1 MVNLLREN
9 DVESDNEI
17 TLWAIGLVLQL
28 CHRVGNN
35 VACERSRHSFTNN
48 SKLSGRSD
56 YVCWSHI
63 HFSIIQS
70 VHCYWLHLNCFNK
83 C

>member
-1 MVNLLREN
+1 MVNLLREL

-17 TLWAIGLVLQL
+17 TFRAIGLILQL
-28 CHRVGNN
+28 CNHVDHNATGK
-35 VACERSRHSFTNN
+35 RSGHAFTNN
-48 SKLSGRSD
+48 SELSGRSD
-56 YVCWSHI
+56 YVCWGHI

-70 VHCYWLHLNCFNK
+70 VHSYWLHLNSFQK